1 MQELY
6 IFFLI
11 ILMLFIIPTI
21 FKDLTKTPIGKLILI
36 VALIYIAHNHGLV
49 QGVLGALIVILV
61 LNDVVEGVDDT
72 LEKDPKESED
82 NDNESDNDAE
92 TADNDDDDDNDT
104 EQDENIINND
114 ADDVTNQSDADQIDN
129 RELLKADVNPP
140 EPEKITNEN
149 NDDKTD
155 EPVGVAMDSKS
166 KEGFSTFY

>member
-6 IFFLI
+6 TFFLI

-21 FKDLTKTPIGKLILI
+21 FKDLTKTPIGKLLLI
-36 VALIYIAHNHGLV
+36 GALIYITHNHGLV

-72 LEKDPKESED
+72 LEKEPKESEEND
-82 NDNESDNDAE
+82 EDEETEEEPENDTYTEDMDVDDEVLTKNNDNEN
-92 TADNDDDDDNDT
+92 T
-104 EQDENIINND
+104 
-114 ADDVTNQSDADQIDN
+114 DQIDN

-140 EPEKITNEN
+140 EPEKLTNEN
-149 NDDKTD
+149 KSNDDD
-155 EPVGVAMDSKS
+155 EEPVGVAMDTKT